1 MLRNHQKELI
11 DSINTFLDNILKI
24 NVLFKTLLENYF
36 NKKFQEVDK
45 ITNEISDLE
54 SQCDKIRRDVERKI
68 YQETLI
74 PDLRGDILGM
84 LENLDKIPG
93 QIQAN
98 AHSFNTEKPNVDE
111 ELNSNF
117 LKLWDYASE
126 CIALLIEGSR
136 NFFIDKKVTI
146 EKCLQVSKVESR
158 ADKVSTELKNIIF
171 SNNENGLA
179 TKVHLRYFVEIMDEV
194 ANLSEDVADR
204 LIISSSKN

>member
-11 DSINTFLDNILKI
+11 DSINIFLDNILKI

-45 ITNEISDLE
+45 ITNEISELE

-74 PDLRGDILGM
+74 PDLRGDVLGM

-117 LKLWDYASE
+117 LKLCDYASE

-171 SNNENGLA
+171 SNNDNGLA

>member
-54 SQCDKIRRDVERKI
+54 SQCDKIRREVERKI

-74 PDLRGDILGM
+74 PDLRGDVLGM

-117 LKLWDYASE
+117 LKLCDYASE

>member
-1 MLRNHQKELI
+1 MLKNHQKELI
-11 DSINTFLDNILKI
+11 ESINIFLDNILKI
-24 NVLFKTLLENYF
+24 NKLFKTLLENYF
-36 NKKFQEVDK
+36 QKNFEEVNK

-74 PDLRGDILGM
+74 PDLRGDVLGM

-98 AHSFNTEKPNVDE
+98 AHSFNTEKPSVGE

-117 LKLWDYASE
+117 LKLCDFASE
-126 CIALLIEGSR
+126 CISLLIEGSR
-136 NFFIDKKVTI
+136 SFFVDKKITI
-146 EKCLQVSKVESR
+146 EKCLQVSKVESK
-158 ADKVSTELKNIIF
+158 ADKISTELKNIIF
-171 SNNENGLA
+171 SSKENGLA

>member
-1 MLRNHQKELI
+1 MLKNHQKELME
-11 DSINTFLDNILKI
+11 SINSFLDKILEI
-24 NVLFKTLLENYF
+24 SSLFKKLLENYF
-36 NKKFQEVDK
+36 NKNFQEVEN
-45 ITNEISDLE
+45 ITEQISNLE
-54 SQCDKIRRDVERKI
+54 SQCDKIRREVERKI

-74 PDLRGDILGM
+74 PNMRGDVLGM

-98 AHSFNTEKPNVDE
+98 AHSFNTEKPVIENG
-111 ELNSNF
+111 LSQNF
-117 LKLWDYASE
+117 LKLCEHAME

-146 EKCLQVSKVESR
+146 EKCLQVSEIESK
-158 ADKVSTELKNIIF
+158 ADKISTDLKKNIF
-171 SNNENGLA
+171 SNEKNGLA

-204 LIISSSKN
+204 LIISASKN

>member
-1 MLRNHQKELI
+1 MLKNHQKELM
-11 DSINTFLDNILKI
+11 DSINNFLDNILNI
-24 NVLFKTLLENYF
+24 NNLFKKLLESYF
-36 NKKFQEVDK
+36 KKNFDEVEN
-45 ITNEISDLE
+45 ITNQISDLE

-74 PDLRGDILGM
+74 PDMRGDVLGIM
-84 LENLDKIPG
+84 ENLDKIPG

-98 AHSFNTEKPNVDE
+98 AHSFNTEKPVIEN
-111 ELNSNF
+111 ELSKNF
-117 LKLWDYASE
+117 LQLCDYASE

-146 EKCLQVSKVESR
+146 EKCLQVSKIESK
-158 ADKVSTELKNIIF
+158 ADKVSTVLKKNIF
-171 SNNENGLA
+171 SNEKNGLA

>member
-36 NKKFQEVDK
+36 NKRFQEVDK

-74 PDLRGDILGM
+74 PDLRGDVLGM

-117 LKLWDYASE
+117 LKLCDYASE

>member
-11 DSINTFLDNILKI
+11 DSINIFLDNILKI
-24 NVLFKTLLENYF
+24 NSLFKILLENYF
-36 NKKFQEVDK
+36 QKKFQEVDK

-54 SQCDKIRRDVERKI
+54 SQCDKIRREVERKI

-74 PDLRGDILGM
+74 PDLRGDVLGM

-98 AHSFNTEKPNVDE
+98 AHSFNTEKPSVDE
-111 ELNSNF
+111 ELNYNF
-117 LKLWDYASE
+117 LKLCYFASE
-126 CIALLIEGSR
+126 CISLLIEGSR
-136 NFFIDKKVTI
+136 SFFVDKNITI
-146 EKCLQVSKVESR
+146 EKCLQVSKVESK
-158 ADKVSTELKNIIF
+158 ADKVSTELKNVIF
-171 SNNENGLA
+171 SNKKNGLA
-179 TKVHLRYFVEIMDEV
+179 TKVHLRFFVEIMDEV

>member
-1 MLRNHQKELI
+1 MLKNHQKELI
-11 DSINTFLDNILKI
+11 DSINAFLDNILKI

-36 NKKFQEVDK
+36 EKNFQEVDK

-54 SQCDKIRRDVERKI
+54 SQCDKIRREVERKI

-74 PDLRGDILGM
+74 PDLRGDVLGM

-117 LKLWDYASE
+117 LKLCDYASE
-126 CIALLIEGSR
+126 CISLLIDGSR

-171 SNNENGLA
+171 SNNDNGLA

>member
-1 MLRNHQKELI
+1 VLRNHQKELI
-11 DSINTFLDNILKI
+11 DSINIFLDNILKI

-45 ITNEISDLE
+45 ITNEISELE

-74 PDLRGDILGM
+74 PDLRGDVLGM

-117 LKLWDYASE
+117 LKLCDYASE
-126 CIALLIEGSR
+126 CISLLIDGSR

-171 SNNENGLA
+171 SNNDNGLA

>member
-1 MLRNHQKELI
+1 MLKNHQKELI

-74 PDLRGDILGM
+74 PDLRGDVLGM

-117 LKLWDYASE
+117 LKLCDYASE